1 MRRHASLLVAASLAT
16 ASSALRVAC
25 PSAFASATI
34 AQRSRCLRMEDAPFS
49 VDDAVRVKPS
59 LVFFHVPGNK
69 AGFDAQ
75 GLVGIVQRVY
85 TEPDLDRMGGNV
97 KVKFDEPKPWTAH
110 FDDMELELASAAAP
124 DDEVASEPG
133 EDEES
138 ICEVAPGGNSVAESM
153 TLLEDAVV
161 LAPEMALRE
170 AAELLTQNRITGAPV
185 VEGGRLVGVL
195 TQFDFLY
202 VEAGSTAL
210 TLGSERWRSAVQK
223 SLAGDVRAAM
233 TPDPVSV
240 APDAEMSEVAAL
252 MVRKRFNH
260 VPVVCSDGS
269 VVGILSSP
277 DVLRHVLS
285 QLNDA

>member
-1 MRRHASLLVAASLAT
+1 
-16 ASSALRVAC
+16 
-25 PSAFASATI
+25 
-34 AQRSRCLRMEDAPFS
+34 MEDAPFS

-185 VEGGRLVGVL
+185 VEDGRLVGVL
-195 TQFDFLY
+195 SRTDLLY
-202 VEAGSTAL
+202 KLAGLRSLFGAGQGPRSLRYMDNTARITKVQAETVRDCMTSNVITLRPETTMQDAAATMLHRKLNRIMVATEAGELLGIVTASDVVRL
-210 TLGSERWRSAVQK
+210 TLCEDPIGEEC
-223 SLAGDVRAAM
+223 AAF
-233 TPDPVSV
+233 
-240 APDAEMSEVAAL
+240 A
-252 MVRKRFNH
+252 N
-260 VPVVCSDGS
+260 
-269 VVGILSSP
+269 
-277 DVLRHVLS
+277 
-285 QLNDA
+285 